1 MRIAL
6 LEDDAA
12 QAAAVRA
19 AVERAGHAVSLFAD
33 GDALLRALSRETFD
47 LLLLDWMVPGKS
59 GVEVVR
65 WARGHLPP
73 ALPVLMLTSR
83 STGEDIIEGLEA
95 GADDYVPKPVD
106 PAVLVARITAL
117 LRRAYPAS
125 DAPVVEIAGFSFE
138 KATGVVTRGGERIEL
153 TAKECEL
160 ALLLFRNIGRPLS
173 RAYLLE
179 TVWNRNPDVPTRTLD
194 AHISRVR
201 TKLGLRPDH
210 GFQLGPVYSFGY
222 RLEQLGAEN

>member
-12 QAAAVRA
+12 QAATVKAVVA
-19 AVERAGHAVSLFAD
+19 AGGHAATLFAD
-33 GDALLRALSRETFD
+33 GDALVRALSRETFD

-65 WARGHLPP
+65 WARRHLPP
-73 ALPVLMLTSR
+73 GLPVLMLTSR

-106 PAVLVARITAL
+106 PPVLLARIAAL

-160 ALLLFRNIGRPLS
+160 ALLLFRNLGRPLS

-201 TKLGLRPDH
+201 TKLGLRPEN

-222 RLEQLGAEN
+222 RLEQLGAET

>member
-12 QAAAVRA
+12 QAAAVKA
-19 AVERAGHAVSLFAD
+19 AVAGAGHAVTLFAD
-33 GDALLRALSRETFD
+33 GEALVRALGRETFD

-59 GVEVVR
+59 GIEVVR

-73 ALPVLMLTSR
+73 TLPVLMLTSR
-83 STGEDIIEGLEA
+83 STGDDIVEGLAA

-106 PAVLVARITAL
+106 PPVLLARIAAL

-138 KATGVVTRGGERIEL
+138 KATGIVTRGDERFEL

-160 ALLLFRNIGRPLS
+160 ALLLFRNLGRPLS

-222 RLEQLGAEN
+222 RLEQLGAEA